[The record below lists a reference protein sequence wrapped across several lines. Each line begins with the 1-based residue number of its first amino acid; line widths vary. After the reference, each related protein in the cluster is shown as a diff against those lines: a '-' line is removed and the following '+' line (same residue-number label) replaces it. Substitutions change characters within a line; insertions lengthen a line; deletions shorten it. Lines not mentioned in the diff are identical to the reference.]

1 MLRHANEED
10 FNKKLDES
18 SKVVLVDFFAT
29 WCGPCQMLSPI
40 LEKISNSRADFDIIK
55 VDVDKHEDL
64 ARRYGIMSVPQV
76 FIFKD
81 GELKKQL
88 VGFMP
93 KSKILEEINN
103 I

>member
-1 MLRHANEED
+1 MILHLNNENFD
-10 FNKKLDES
+10 DEI
-18 SKVVLVDFFAT
+18 KNGVVIVDFYAS
-29 WCGPCQMLSPI
+29 WCGPCKMLSPV
-40 LEKISNSRADFDIIK
+40 LEEIANERVENKIIK

>member
-1 MLRHANEED
+1 MILHLNNEKFD
-10 FNKKLDES
+10 DEI
-18 SKVVLVDFFAT
+18 KNGVVIVDFYAS
-29 WCGPCQMLSPI
+29 WCGPCKMLSPV
-40 LEKISNSRADFDIIK
+40 LEEIANERVENKIIK

>member
-1 MLRHANEED
+1 MILHLNNENFD
-10 FNKKLDES
+10 DEI
-18 SKVVLVDFFAT
+18 KNGVVIVDFYAS
-29 WCGPCQMLSPI
+29 WCGPCKMLSPV
-40 LEKISNSRADFDIIK
+40 LEEIANERGENKIIK

>member
-1 MLRHANEED
+1 
-10 FNKKLDES
+10 
-18 SKVVLVDFFAT
+18 
-29 WCGPCQMLSPI
+29 MLSPV
-40 LEKISNSRADFDIIK
+40 LEEIANERGENKIIK

>member
-1 MLRHANEED
+1 MILHLNNEKFD
-10 FNKKLDES
+10 DEI
-18 SKVVLVDFFAT
+18 KNGVVIVDFYAS
-29 WCGPCQMLSPI
+29 WCGPCKMLSPV
-40 LEKISNSRADFDIIK
+40 LEEIANERGENKIIK

>member
-1 MLRHANEED
+1 MILHLNNENFD
-10 FNKKLDES
+10 DEI
-18 SKVVLVDFFAT
+18 KNVVVIVDFYAS
-29 WCGPCQMLSPI
+29 WCGPCKMLSPV
-40 LEKISNSRADFDIIK
+40 LEEIANERGENKIIK

-81 GELKKQL
+81 GELKNQL